1 MRQADHALCPRH
13 AAAAAP
19 RGGREPDQA
28 GPQAP
33 PQRSIGGLLPR
44 ALARFRR
51 PQLRAR
57 AAGGR
62 HSTAPRPGPDQTGRR
77 AGRRLAEQAVAG
89 RARCL
94 HEDQGD
100 RPVGEAGGRQPRLP
114 PPGRGDGRA
123 RTRPSG
129 RTTAGRWPSTTRVPR
144 RWLAT
149 WGRHGASPHQ
159 RSATTRGAGLANP
172 RRGQAV
178 SVRSHRTCPP
188 VNLVAAGSARPPRV
202 RATPAAVP
210 WQPPGP
216 RPAPGPAPRWSDP
229 PQALGTSA
237 QRCFPAAWRGPAIAT
252 GAPPRGP
259 RTVPALPALVPR
271 LAGVAALEP
280 VHAEAAPVPW
290 GHDAAWLGG
299 LVAAWPPVGACGSG
313 GRGAWAVPP
322 CGRGTARDVGR
333 QPCPIFPRVAR
344 AFTDACP
351 SRRMHGR
358 C

>member
-44 ALARFRR
+44 DLARFRR

-62 HSTAPRPGPDQTGRR
+62 HSTAPRPGPDQTGCRS
-77 AGRRLAEQAVAG
+77 GRRLAVS
-89 RARCL
+89 RAS
-94 HEDQGD
+94 
-100 RPVGEAGGRQPRLP
+100 RL
-114 PPGRGDGRA
+114 PGRG
-123 RTRPSG
+123 
-129 RTTAGRWPSTTRVPR
+129 TTAGRWPSTTRVPR

-178 SVRSHRTCPP
+178 SVRSHRTCTP
-188 VNLVAAGSARPPRV
+188 VSLARQGRPG
-202 RATPAAVP
+202 
-210 WQPPGP
+210 PPGSGR
-216 RPAPGPAPRWSDP
+216 RPMKS
-229 PQALGTSA
+229 
-237 QRCFPAAWRGPAIAT
+237 T

-259 RTVPALPALVPR
+259 RAVPALPALVPG

-299 LVAAWPPVGACGSG
+299 LVAAWPPAGACGSG

-322 CGRGTARDVGR
+322 CGRGTSRDIGR
-333 QPCPIFPRVAR
+333 QPCPIFPRVSR
-344 AFTDACP
+344 AFRDACP
-351 SRRMHGR
+351 SRCMHGR